1 MRDIKRVKRSKEEAK
16 ISYNKMS
23 KWYDLL
29 AGYSEKRF
37 RDVGLQKLNIQEGE
51 RVLEIGFGTGHCV
64 LSLARSA
71 GDTGKTYGLDLS
83 EGMLKI
89 TASRIEKAGLSEKVD
104 LQCGDALNLP
114 YPEFYFDAVFMSFTL
129 ELFDTPEI
137 PIVLQQC
144 KRVLKKDGRICVVA
158 MSKEEKQGP
167 MVKLY
172 EWLHEKL
179 PNYIDCR
186 PIFVRQSLENAHFKI
201 INVTMMSFWG
211 LDVEI
216 ILANKTGEQKAKPE
230 GARGGRDKSRF
241 LLA

>member
-1 MRDIKRVKRSKEEAK
+1 MGDIKRVKRSKKQAK
-16 ISYNKMS
+16 NSYNKMS

-37 RDVGLQKLNIQEGE
+37 REVGLQRLNIQEGE
-51 RVLEIGFGTGHCV
+51 KVLEIGFGTGHCI
-64 LSLARSA
+64 LSLARSV

-89 TASRIEKAGLSEKVD
+89 TTLRIEKAGLLEKVD

-114 YPEFYFDAVFMSFTL
+114 YPKYYFDAVFMSFTL

-137 PIVLQQC
+137 PIVLEQC
-144 KRVLKKDGRICVVA
+144 NRVLKKGGRICVVA

-172 EWLHEKL
+172 EWLHERF
-179 PNYIDCR
+179 PSYIDCR
-186 PIFVRQSLENAHFKI
+186 PIFVRQSLENAYFRI
-201 INVTMMSFWG
+201 INTTTMSLFG

-216 ILANKTGEQKAKPE
+216 VLASKIG
-230 GARGGRDKSRF
+230 
-241 LLA
+241 L

>member
-29 AGYSEKRF
+29 AGHSEKRF

-51 RVLEIGFGTGHCV
+51 KVLEIGFGTGHCI

-137 PIVLQQC
+137 PIVLEQC

-158 MSKEEKQGP
+158 MSKEGKQGP

-186 PIFVRQSLENAHFKI
+186 PIFVRQSLESAHLKI
-201 INVTMMSFWG
+201 VNTTMMSFFG

-216 ILANKTGEQKAKPE
+216 VLVNKTGEQKTKP
-230 GARGGRDKSRF
+230 
-241 LLA
+241 

>member
-16 ISYNKMS
+16 INYNKMS

-29 AGYSEKRF
+29 SEHSEKRF

-51 RVLEIGFGTGHCV
+51 RVLEIGFGTGHCI
-64 LSLARSA
+64 LSIARSV

-89 TASRIEKAGLSEKVD
+89 ATSRIEKAGLSEKID

-114 YPEFYFDAVFMSFTL
+114 YPEFYFNAVFMSFTL

-137 PIVLQQC
+137 PIVLEQC
-144 KRVLKKDGRICVVA
+144 NRVLKKGGRICVVA
-158 MSKEEKQGP
+158 MSKKEKQGP

-172 EWLHEKL
+172 EWLHEKF

-186 PIFVRQSLENAHFKI
+186 PIFVRQSLESAHLKI
-201 INVTMMSFWG
+201 VNTTMMSFLG

-216 ILANKTGEQKAKPE
+216 VLAYNTGEQKTKP
-230 GARGGRDKSRF
+230 
-241 LLA
+241 

>member
-16 ISYNKMS
+16 INYNKMS

-29 AGYSEKRF
+29 AGHSEKRF
-37 RDVGLQKLNIQEGE
+37 REVGLQKLNIQEGE
-51 RVLEIGFGTGHCV
+51 RVLEIGFGTGHCI

-83 EGMLKI
+83 ESMLKI
-89 TASRIEKAGLSEKVD
+89 TASRTEKAGLSEKVD
-104 LQCGDALNLP
+104 LQCGDALNLT

-137 PIVLQQC
+137 PIVLEQC

-186 PIFVRQSLENAHFKI
+186 PIFVRQSLESAHLKI
-201 INVTMMSFWG
+201 VNTTMMSFFG

-216 ILANKTGEQKAKPE
+216 VLVNKTGEQKTKPY
-230 GARGGRDKSRF
+230 KK
-241 LLA
+241 

>member
-1 MRDIKRVKRSKEEAK
+1 MRDIKRVKRSKKEAK
-16 ISYNKMS
+16 DSYNKMS

-29 AGYSEKRF
+29 AGHSEKRF

-51 RVLEIGFGTGHCV
+51 KVLEIGFGTGHCI

-137 PIVLQQC
+137 PIVLEQC
-144 KRVLKKDGRICVVA
+144 NRVLKKDGRICVVA
-158 MSKEEKQGP
+158 MSKEGKQGP

-186 PIFVRQSLENAHFKI
+186 PIFVRQSLESTHFKI
-201 INVTMMSFWG
+201 VNTTMMSFFG

-216 ILANKTGEQKAKPE
+216 VLANKTGEQ
-230 GARGGRDKSRF
+230 RR
-241 LLA
+241 

>member
-1 MRDIKRVKRSKEEAK
+1 MGDIKRVKRSKEEAK
-16 ISYNKMS
+16 NSYNKMS

-37 RDVGLQKLNIQEGE
+37 RDVGLQTLNIQEGE
-51 RVLEIGFGTGHCV
+51 KVLEIGFGTGHCI
-64 LSLARSA
+64 LSLARLV
-71 GDTGKTYGLDLS
+71 GDTGKTYGLDIS

-89 TASRIEKAGLSEKVD
+89 TTSRIKKARLSENVD

-114 YPEFYFDAVFMSFTL
+114 YPKFYFDAVIMSFTL

-137 PIVLQQC
+137 PIVLEQC
-144 KRVLKKDGRICVVA
+144 NRVLKKGGRICVAA

-167 MVKLY
+167 IVKLY
-172 EWLHEKL
+172 EWLHERF

-186 PIFVRQSLENAHFKI
+186 PIFVRQSLESAHFKI
-201 INVTMMSFWG
+201 INAIMMSFWG

-216 ILANKTGEQKAKPE
+216 ILASKIG
-230 GARGGRDKSRF
+230 
-241 LLA
+241 L

>member
-16 ISYNKMS
+16 ISYDKMS
-23 KWYDLL
+23 RWYDLL
-29 AGYSEKRF
+29 AGHSEKRF
-37 RDVGLQKLNIQEGE
+37 RDVGLQRLNIQEGE
-51 RVLEIGFGTGHCV
+51 KVLEIGFGTGHCI
-64 LSLARSA
+64 LSLARSV
-71 GDTGKTYGLDLS
+71 GDTGKTYGLDIS

-89 TASRIEKAGLSEKVD
+89 TTSRIEKAGLLEKVD

-114 YPEFYFDAVFMSFTL
+114 YQEFYFDAVFMSFTL

-137 PIVLQQC
+137 PIVLEQC
-144 KRVLKKDGRICVVA
+144 NRVLKKGGRICVVA
-158 MSKEEKQGP
+158 MSKKEKQGP

-172 EWLHEKL
+172 EWLHKKF

-186 PIFVRQSLENAHFKI
+186 PIFVRKSLESAHFKI

-216 ILANKTGEQKAKPE
+216 VLANKIGKQKDKPE
-230 GARGGRDKSRF
+230 GARGGSDKSRF